1 MKLNCVIIDD
11 EPLAANLLESYAER
25 TSYIHLVGAFNNAVD
40 GMKAIRENS
49 VDLVFMDIQM
59 PDLNG
64 IEFAKILPKSV
75 KVIFTT
81 AFSQYAIKGYD
92 VNALGYL
99 LKPISYEDFLKAT
112 AKALDYFT
120 ERDRDTPM
128 PADRFIFMKSE
139 YKLLQIPLDDILY
152 IEGVK
157 DYVKVYMAGD
167 KKPVMSLMNMKK
179 LEDYLPHPEFLRVH
193 RSYIVHMTRIEL
205 IDRLRIVFGDKF
217 IPVSESYKG
226 EVQKYLDQH
235 TLM

>member
-99 LKPISYEDFLKAT
+99 LKPISYEDFLKAKIGR
-112 AKALDYFT
+112 AH
-120 ERDRDTPM
+120 
-128 PADRFIFMKSE
+128 
-139 YKLLQIPLDDILY
+139 
-152 IEGVK
+152 V
-157 DYVKVYMAGD
+157 
-167 KKPVMSLMNMKK
+167 
-179 LEDYLPHPEFLRVH
+179 
-193 RSYIVHMTRIEL
+193 
-205 IDRLRIVFGDKF
+205 
-217 IPVSESYKG
+217 
-226 EVQKYLDQH
+226 
-235 TLM
+235 

>member
-1 MKLNCVIIDD
+1 
-11 EPLAANLLESYAER
+11 
-25 TSYIHLVGAFNNAVD
+25 
-40 GMKAIRENS
+40 
-49 VDLVFMDIQM
+49 
-59 PDLNG
+59 
-64 IEFAKILPKSV
+64 
-75 KVIFTT
+75 
-81 AFSQYAIKGYD
+81 
-92 VNALGYL
+92 
-99 LKPISYEDFLKAT
+99 
-112 AKALDYFT
+112 
-120 ERDRDTPM
+120 
-128 PADRFIFMKSE
+128 MKSE
-139 YKLLQIPLDDILY
+139 YKLVQIPLDDILY

-217 IPVSESYKG
+217 IPVSESYKS